1 MRTGDARHAAVAQG
15 RRVPQPRGAR
25 RYTGERRAP
34 PAPDGDRGDRQ
45 PRERRRRPGDSE
57 YECDARIA
65 GNRGAAMLNVRVVKI
80 GGNELARPA
89 WVAEC
94 ASALQQSR
102 GPAVVVHGGGQAVSA
117 WSRRLGLPVD
127 QRDGL
132 RVTTPEIAELVE
144 MVLGGPMNRLGAAA
158 PPAPGPHPT
167 GPPRHRRG

>member
-1 MRTGDARHAAVAQG
+1 MRAGDARHAAVAQG

-80 GGNELARPA
+80 GGNELDRPA
-89 WVAEC
+89 WGAGC
-94 ASALQQSR
+94 ARALKQSR
-102 GPAVVVHGGGQAVSA
+102 GFSVVGPGGGPAGSA
-117 WSRRLGLPVD
+117 RARRPGPPVD
-127 QRDGL
+127 PRDGL
-132 RVTTPEIAELVE
+132 RVTTPEI
-144 MVLGGPMNRLGAAA
+144 
-158 PPAPGPHPT
+158 
-167 GPPRHRRG
+167 